1 MNNKAEVEF
10 CSLWHKSY
18 DRNQYR
24 FDYCLGSILAIHL
37 RKYNNRLQIGR
48 SLRRPVQSVV
58 SSLNHIG
65 VWSGV
70 AINALLKNKDYVTKC
85 LTDEYTDCT
94 GYYSSTVVE
103 HFLICKC
110 KCHTKGEVKN

>member
-1 MNNKAEVEF
+1 MNNESELSHERYEK
-10 CSLWHKSY
+10 CKIL
-18 DRNQYR
+18 YR
-24 FDYCLGSILAIHL
+24 IVYYYRHTPAIFL

-48 SLRRPVQSVV
+48 SLVGPAQSVV

-85 LTDEYTDCT
+85 LTDDCTDCT
-94 GYYSSTVVE
+94 GYYSSTVIE
-103 HFLICKC
+103 HILICKC
-110 KCHTKGEVKN
+110 KCHIKEKVEN